1 MAVVL
6 MMTVMTE
13 EGAGIGRNKHELPKI
28 QVVAIGSEYE

>member
-13 EGAGIGRNKHELPKI
+13 DAGIGRNKHELPKI
-28 QVVAIGSEYE
+28 QVVAIGNEYE